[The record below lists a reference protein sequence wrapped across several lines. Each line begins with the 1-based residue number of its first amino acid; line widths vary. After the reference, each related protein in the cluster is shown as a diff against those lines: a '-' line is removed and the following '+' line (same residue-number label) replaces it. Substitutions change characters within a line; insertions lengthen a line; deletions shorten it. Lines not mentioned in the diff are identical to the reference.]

1 MATKVLVLGGGS
13 GGLVAANKV
22 KRLLGR
28 EVEVTLVDKNAY
40 HEFMPAYPWVAF
52 GMREPEQVRRPLANL
67 EKRGITY
74 LQATVEALD
83 PANNRV
89 KTSAGELSYDYLIV
103 SLGAEALPSPAQDSY
118 APWSLEGALKL
129 REALK
134 NFKGG
139 RVVVGVSS
147 PYYPCPP
154 APYEVAGQVEFA
166 LKVKGI
172 RDKSTVEVFHL
183 NPLPLAGMGPVIS
196 GKVMEIL
203 RSKGIAFHGE
213 FEPASFEGGKV
224 RAKDGREL
232 AYDLLILTPPFAPN
246 RVVRESPLAGPQGF
260 PEVNKMT
267 FRSTRFANVFVIGDT
282 VNPSLMLPPAGVV
295 AHFQGEYVAGVI
307 ASDLKGAYIGEPFN
321 PVAMC
326 IMDFG
331 DNALLPQCSFE
342 KLLAGTG
349 MPSCGVMAVGKWVR
363 VTKML
368 FEGFWFATL
377 IE

>member
-103 SLGAEALPSPAQDSY
+103 SLGAEALPSPAQDGH

-139 RVVVGVSS
+139 RVVVGFPPPTTPARLRPTRWRGRWSS
-147 PYYPCPP
+147 PSRSR
-154 APYEVAGQVEFA
+154 GS
-166 LKVKGI
+166 GI
-172 RDKSTVEVFHL
+172 RARWRSST
-183 NPLPLAGMGPVIS
+183 
-196 GKVMEIL
+196 
-203 RSKGIAFHGE
+203 
-213 FEPASFEGGKV
+213 
-224 RAKDGREL
+224 
-232 AYDLLILTPPFAPN
+232 
-246 RVVRESPLAGPQGF
+246 
-260 PEVNKMT
+260 
-267 FRSTRFANVFVIGDT
+267 
-282 VNPSLMLPPAGVV
+282 
-295 AHFQGEYVAGVI
+295 
-307 ASDLKGAYIGEPFN
+307 
-321 PVAMC
+321 
-326 IMDFG
+326 
-331 DNALLPQCSFE
+331 
-342 KLLAGTG
+342 
-349 MPSCGVMAVGKWVR
+349 
-363 VTKML
+363 
-368 FEGFWFATL
+368 
-377 IE
+377 

>member
-22 KRLLGR
+22 KKLLGR
-28 EVEVTLVDKNAY
+28 EVEVTLVDKSAY

-52 GMREPEQVRRPLANL
+52 GMREPEEVRRPLANL
-67 EKRGITY
+67 EKRGIQY

-83 PANNRV
+83 PAHSKVR
-89 KTSAGELSYDYLIV
+89 TSAGELTYDYLIV
-103 SLGAEALPSPAQDSY
+103 SLGAEAMPSPVKDGY
-118 APWSLEGALKL
+118 APWSLEGALRL
-129 REALK
+129 RQALK
-134 NFKGG
+134 DFKGG

-147 PYYPCPP
+147 QYYPCPP

-166 LKVKGI
+166 LKVKGV
-172 RDKSTVEVFHL
+172 REKSTVEVFHL
-183 NPLPLAGMGPVIS
+183 NPAPLAGMGPVIS
-196 GKVMEIL
+196 SKVLEIL
-203 RSKGIAFHGE
+203 KSKGIAFHGE
-213 FEPASFEGGKV
+213 FEPVAFEGGRVK
-224 RAKDGREL
+224 AKDGREL

-246 RVVRESPLAGPQGF
+246 RVVRESPLAGPNGF
-260 PEVNKMT
+260 PEVHRST
-267 FRSTRFANVFVIGDT
+267 FRSPKFPNVFVIGDT
-282 VNPSLMLPPAGVV
+282 VNPALMLPPAGVV

-342 KLLAGTG
+342 RVLAGTG

>member
-103 SLGAEALPSPAQDSY
+103 SLGAEALPSPAQDGH

-203 RSKGIAFHGE
+203 RSKGIAFHGVKGLADIGSLE
-213 FEPASFEGGKV
+213 VGGDDPGHVLPLEVGHHPGRGQHEGGV
-224 RAKDGREL
+224 H
-232 AYDLLILTPPFAPN
+232 
-246 RVVRESPLAGPQGF
+246 RVPDDEDVGEPGGAEGHLVHLGEALGPRQGGF
-260 PEVNKMT
+260 PHHPVGGERRREDEEV
-267 FRSTRFANVFVIGDT
+267 VGQ
-282 VNPSLMLPPAGVV
+282 LPPVLGHDLAPFKGSRFKLPVEGDALGAEDLHDLPRDHRAHARQGQGV
-295 AHFQGEYVAGVI
+295 
-307 ASDLKGAYIGEPFN
+307 
-321 PVAMC
+321 
-326 IMDFG
+326 
-331 DNALLPQCSFE
+331 
-342 KLLAGTG
+342 
-349 MPSCGVMAVGKWVR
+349 
-363 VTKML
+363 
-368 FEGFWFATL
+368 
-377 IE
+377 